1 MDHRA
6 DLLYPLSEFYDRMGE
21 ELPAI
26 SRLDREEIP
35 QPYRGLLAHDQDM
48 TPTVEAAFGQQIR
61 LRVLEQRI
69 SGDVLTREVLL
80 MLEQDG
86 VPVVFGAIRIHLGA
100 FPFPAREEIV
110 RGRRPLG
117 AILHRHRLEHRSR
130 PLAFIRVEAD
140 GLISRALEG
149 PAREPSSTGGSTPC
163 ETFKRK
169 HLRKFW
175 RYCPPCKTAAAKAC
189 VFNPTEGGGHACQ

>member
-1 MDHRA
+1 MDHRV
-6 DLLYPLSEFYDRMGE
+6 DLLYPLSEFYDRMGV

-35 QPYRGLLAHDQDM
+35 QPYRGLLAHDRDM

-80 MLEQDG
+80 MLKQDG

-100 FPFPAREEIV
+100 FPLPAKEEIV
-110 RGRRPLG
+110 EGRRPLG

-130 PLAFIRVEAD
+130 PLAFIGVEAD
-140 GLISRALEG
+140 GLISGALEG
-149 PAREPSSTGGSTPC
+149 PARGTLLYGRLNALRNFQEETLAEILEILPALQDRGGQG
-163 ETFKRK
+163 
-169 HLRKFW
+169 LRIQS
-175 RYCPPCKTAAAKAC
+175 
-189 VFNPTEGGGHACQ
+189 N

>member
-140 GLISRALEG
+140 GVISRALEG
-149 PAREPSSTGGSTPC
+149 PARGTLLYGRLNALRNLQE
-163 ETFKRK
+163 ET
-169 HLRKFW
+169 LAEILEIL
-175 RYCPPCKTAAAKAC
+175 PALQD
-189 VFNPTEGGGHACQ
+189 GGGQGLRIQSN

>member
-1 MDHRA
+1 MDHCA
-6 DLLYPLSEFYDRMGE
+6 DLLYPLSEFYDRMGV

-35 QPYRGLLAHDQDM
+35 QPYRGLLAHDKDM

-100 FPFPAREEIV
+100 FPSPAREEIV
-110 RGRRPLG
+110 EGRRPLG

-149 PAREPSSTGGSTPC
+149 PARGTLLYGRLNALRNLQEETLAEILEILPALQDRGG
-163 ETFKRK
+163 RG
-169 HLRKFW
+169 LRIQS
-175 RYCPPCKTAAAKAC
+175 
-189 VFNPTEGGGHACQ
+189 N

>member
-6 DLLYPLSEFYDRMGE
+6 DLLYPLSEFYDRMGV

-80 MLEQDG
+80 MLKQDG

-110 RGRRPLG
+110 EGRRPLG
-117 AILHRHRLEHRSR
+117 AILHRHRLEHHSR

-149 PAREPSSTGGSTPC
+149 PARGTLLYGRLNALRNLQEEILAEILEILPALQDRGGQG
-163 ETFKRK
+163 
-169 HLRKFW
+169 LRIQS
-175 RYCPPCKTAAAKAC
+175 
-189 VFNPTEGGGHACQ
+189 N

>member
-6 DLLYPLSEFYDRMGE
+6 DLLYPLSEFYDRMGV

-35 QPYRGLLAHDQDM
+35 QPYRGLLAHDKDM

-69 SGDVLTREVLL
+69 SGDVLTRQVLL
-80 MLEQDG
+80 MLEQDA

-100 FPFPAREEIV
+100 FPLPAREEIV
-110 RGRRPLG
+110 EGRRPLG

-130 PLAFIRVEAD
+130 PLAFIGVEAD

-149 PAREPSSTGGSTPC
+149 PARGTLLYGRLNALRSLQEETLAEILEILPALQDRGGQG
-163 ETFKRK
+163 
-169 HLRKFW
+169 LRIQS
-175 RYCPPCKTAAAKAC
+175 
-189 VFNPTEGGGHACQ
+189 N

>member
-6 DLLYPLSEFYDRMGE
+6 DLLYPLSEFYDRMGV

-80 MLEQDG
+80 MLKQDG

-110 RGRRPLG
+110 EGRRPLG
-117 AILHRHRLEHRSR
+117 AILHRHRLEHHSR

-149 PAREPSSTGGSTPC
+149 PARGTLLYGRLNALRNLQEETLAEILEILPALQDRGGQG
-163 ETFKRK
+163 
-169 HLRKFW
+169 LRIQS
-175 RYCPPCKTAAAKAC
+175 
-189 VFNPTEGGGHACQ
+189 N

>member
-80 MLEQDG
+80 MLKQDG

-149 PAREPSSTGGSTPC
+149 PARGTLLYGRLNALRNLQEETLAEILEILPALQDRGGQG
-163 ETFKRK
+163 
-169 HLRKFW
+169 LRIQS
-175 RYCPPCKTAAAKAC
+175 
-189 VFNPTEGGGHACQ
+189 N

>member
-6 DLLYPLSEFYDRMGE
+6 DLLYPLSEFYDRMGV

-80 MLEQDG
+80 MLKQDG

-100 FPFPAREEIV
+100 FPFPAREDIV
-110 RGRRPLG
+110 EGRRPLG
-117 AILHRHRLEHRSR
+117 AILHRHRLEHYSR

-149 PAREPSSTGGSTPC
+149 PARGTLLYGRLNALRNLQEETLAEILEILPALQDRGGQG
-163 ETFKRK
+163 
-169 HLRKFW
+169 LRIQS
-175 RYCPPCKTAAAKAC
+175 
-189 VFNPTEGGGHACQ
+189 N

>member
-6 DLLYPLSEFYDRMGE
+6 DLLYPLSEFYDQMGV

-35 QPYRGLLAHDQDM
+35 QPYRGLLAHDKDM

-86 VPVVFGAIRIHLGA
+86 VPVVFGAIRIHLQA
-100 FPFPAREEIV
+100 FPLPAREEIV
-110 RGRRPLG
+110 EGQRPLG

-130 PLAFIRVEAD
+130 PLAFICVEAD

-149 PAREPSSTGGSTPC
+149 PDRGTLLYGRLNVLRNLQEETLAEILEILPALQDRGGQG
-163 ETFKRK
+163 
-169 HLRKFW
+169 LRIQS
-175 RYCPPCKTAAAKAC
+175 
-189 VFNPTEGGGHACQ
+189 N

>member
-80 MLEQDG
+80 MLKQDG

-117 AILHRHRLEHRSR
+117 AILHRHRLEHHSR

-149 PAREPSSTGGSTPC
+149 PARGTLLYGRLNALRNLQKETLAEILEILPALQDRGGQG
-163 ETFKRK
+163 
-169 HLRKFW
+169 LRIQS
-175 RYCPPCKTAAAKAC
+175 
-189 VFNPTEGGGHACQ
+189 N